1 MQKHLEIVQLKEVDS
16 TNDYMKRLHQKQIT
30 VDGCTVIAEE
40 QKNGKGQRGKSW
52 ESESGKNLLFTFFSD
67 NQENKA
73 KEQLSFAVSVALV
86 KLIDSLVPG
95 EKATVKWP
103 NDVLVNGDKIAGI
116 LIENRFS
123 GTSLAASF
131 IGIGLNVN
139 QELFPR
145 FTRPACS
152 LKNLTG
158 VKHQLLDIA
167 SQLKVMLTKQLNKGA
182 EETKKQY
189 DQKLYL
195 RGMTV
200 PFLQQGKQVLYT
212 VKGVSMGGKLELCNA
227 AGELF
232 QFDLGELKFL
242 R

>member
-1 MQKHLEIVQLKEVDS
+1 MPGQKS
-16 TNDYMKRLHQKQIT
+16 TI
-30 VDGCTVIAEE
+30 
-40 QKNGKGQRGKSW
+40 
-52 ESESGKNLLFTFFSD
+52 
-67 NQENKA
+67 
-73 KEQLSFAVSVALV
+73 
-86 KLIDSLVPG
+86 
-95 EKATVKWP
+95 KWP

-116 LIENRFS
+116 LIENRFA
-123 GTSLAASF
+123 GTSLVASF
-131 IGIGLNVN
+131 VGIGLNVN

-158 VKHQLLDIA
+158 SSHQPLDLA
-167 SQLKVMLTKQLNKGA
+167 TQLTVMLTQQFKKGA
-182 EETKKQY
+182 KETKEQY

-212 VKGVSMGGKLELCNA
+212 VKGVSTRGKLELCNE

-232 QFDLGELKFL
+232 QFDVGELKFL